1 MDLDCTRCGACCCNP
16 DVNRAEG
23 TEAYVE
29 VTPKDVILR
38 HPHAVARYVV
48 RDEDGR
54 AHLKLDAG
62 QRCAG
67 LRGALGRSVRCELYA
82 LRPAACRRVEAG
94 SDECLRARRERGI
107 GVGEIRDAAAGRSSR
122 RGR

>member
-1 MDLDCTRCGACCCNP
+1 MSLDCTRCGACCCNP
-16 DVNRAEG
+16 DENRAEG
-23 TEAYVE
+23 TVVYVE
-29 VTPKDVILR
+29 VTARDAILR
-38 HPHAVARYVV
+38 HPQAVARYVV
-48 RDEDGR
+48 RGDDGR
-54 AHLKLDAG
+54 AHLRLDAG

-94 SDECLRARRERGI
+94 SPECLRARQER
-107 GVGEIRDAAAGRSSR
+107 GVGEIQAAAEERRSR